1 MGSGRLLFCGGRRL
15 AASARHSGVVAFRRH
30 LFLRSF
36 FLISANFWRLQPDI
50 RAWSPPGEG
59 QGVRGGTPLHPLRPP
74 YSPCPC
80 GGGRHC
86 RMSCT
91 LSVARRRGQVGAH
104 LPALRAICAP
114 AAALPL
120 RGDRLRAPARWA
132 DGIFGGFRVERRG
145 ATSPFRYA
153 AKRWVAGMF
162 LPLVVCCCPAVR
174 RGRLPAASFFAFFL
188 SNFRQFLAASA
199 RHPGVV
205 ACAAGGRG

>member
-1 MGSGRLLFCGGRRL
+1 MRGASPSTPPTTPVLPLPVWRR
-15 AASARHSGVVAFRRH
+15 ASLSHVVFPVC
-30 LFLRSF
+30 RS
-36 FLISANFWRLQPDI
+36 P
-50 RAWSPPGEG
+50 
-59 QGVRGGTPLHPLRPP
+59 QG
-74 YSPCPC
+74 
-80 GGGRHC
+80 
-86 RMSCT
+86 
-91 LSVARRRGQVGAH
+91 AIGAH

-114 AAALPL
+114 AAALP
-120 RGDRLRAPARWA
+120 RCGDRLRAPARWA
-132 DGIFGGFRVERRG
+132 DGIFFGFRVERRG